1 MTGRVLVTGAA
12 LRVGRAIAGALA
24 AAGYKIAIHCR
35 NSAKDADEF
44 AAALNAKYG
53 TGWAVTARADL
64 ANDAETDALIP
75 GIVKTH
81 GNLTGLVNSASV
93 FEDDRIET
101 VNRAH
106 WDKHLTTNLFAPVIL
121 SQAFAAQLPPDA
133 QGSIVNIV
141 DQGVLK
147 LTPQFFSYTV
157 SKTGLW
163 TVTQTMAQA
172 LAPRIRVNA
181 IGPGPTLASIHQDT
195 KGFAAQA
202 AATPLQRPST
212 PQDIAA
218 AVVYLMGA
226 NAVTGTMIP
235 VDSGQH
241 LNWRTADVEHTKAG
255 SP

>member
-12 LRVGRAIAGALA
+12 LRVGRAIAEVLA
-24 AAGYKIAIHCR
+24 DAGYKLAIHYR
-35 NSAKDADEF
+35 SSAKEAEAF
-44 AAALNAKYG
+44 AAALNAKHG
-53 TGWAVTARADL
+53 PGWAETARADL
-64 ANDAETDALIP
+64 ANDAETAALIP
-75 GIVKTH
+75 NLVTAH
-81 GNLTGLVNSASV
+81 GPLAGLVNSASV

-121 SQAFAAQLPPDA
+121 SQAFAAQLPPGA
-133 QGSIVNIV
+133 TGSIVNIA

-157 SKTGLW
+157 SKTALW

-181 IGPGPTLASIHQDT
+181 VGPGPTLASIHQDT
-195 KGFAAQA
+195 AGFAAQA
-202 AATPLQRPST
+202 AATPLQRPSQ
-212 PQDIAA
+212 PEDIAA
-218 AVVYLMGA
+218 AVVYLMRA
-226 NAVTGTMIP
+226 QSVTGTLIP

-241 LNWRTADVEHTKAG
+241 LNWRTADVEHTKADKQ
-255 SP
+255 

>member
-1 MTGRVLVTGAA
+1 MSGRVLVTGAA
-12 LRVGRAIAGALA
+12 LRVGRAIAEALA
-24 AAGYKIAIHCR
+24 AAGYKIAIHFR

-44 AAALNAKYG
+44 AALLNANYG
-53 TGWAVTARADL
+53 AGWAVTGRADL
-64 ANDAETDALIP
+64 ANDAETAALIP
-75 GIVKTH
+75 NLVKAH
-81 GNLTGLVNSASV
+81 GPLTGLVNSASV
-93 FEDDRIET
+93 FEDDSIET
-101 VNRAH
+101 VDRAH
-106 WDKHLTTNLFAPVIL
+106 WDKHLNTNLFSPVIL

-226 NAVTGTMIP
+226 KAVTGTLIP

-241 LNWRTADVEHTKAG
+241 LAWETADVAHTKG
-255 SP
+255 SVP

>member
-1 MTGRVLVTGAA
+1 MTGRVLVTGAG
-12 LRVGRAIAGALA
+12 LRVGRAIGEALA
-24 AAGYKIAIHCR
+24 AAGYKLAIHYR
-35 NSAKDADEF
+35 SSAKDAEEF

-53 TGWAVTARADL
+53 AGWAVTARADL
-64 ANDAETDALIP
+64 ANDAEAAALVSS
-75 GIVKTH
+75 IVKAN
-81 GNLTGLVNSASV
+81 GPLIGLVNSASV
-93 FEDDRIET
+93 FEDDRIESVT
-101 VNRAH
+101 REH

-121 SQAFAAQLPPDA
+121 SQAFAAQLPPTEH
-133 QGSIVNIV
+133 GSIVNIV

-157 SKTGLW
+157 SKTALW

-172 LAPRIRVNA
+172 LGPRIRVNA
-181 IGPGPTLASIHQDT
+181 VGPGPTLASIHQDA

-212 PQDIAA
+212 PEDIAA

-226 NAVTGTMIP
+226 RAVTGTLIP

-241 LNWRTADVEHTKAG
+241 LNWRTADVEHTKAE
-255 SP
+255 S

>member
-12 LRVGRAIAGALA
+12 LRVGRAIADALA
-24 AAGYKIAIHCR
+24 AAGYKLAVHYR
-35 NSAKDADEF
+35 ASAKDAEDF

-53 TGWAVTARADL
+53 DGWAVTARADL
-64 ANDAETDALIP
+64 ANDAQTAALIP
-75 GIVKTH
+75 SLVKAH
-81 GNLTGLVNSASV
+81 GPLTGLVNSASV

-101 VNRAH
+101 VERAH

-121 SQAFAAQLPPDA
+121 SQAFAAQLPPGDE
-133 QGSIVNIV
+133 GSIVNIV

-163 TVTQTMAQA
+163 TVTQTMAQG

-181 IGPGPTLASIHQDT
+181 VGPGPTLASIHQDAE
-195 KGFAAQA
+195 GFAAQA
-202 AATPLQRPST
+202 AATPLQRPSV
-212 PQDIAA
+212 PDDIAA

-226 NAVTGTMIP
+226 RAVTGTLIP

-241 LNWRTADVEHTKAG
+241 LNWRTADVEHTKAQ
-255 SP
+255 S

>member
-12 LRVGRAIAGALA
+12 LRVGQAIARALA
-24 AAGYKIAIHCR
+24 AAGYKVAIHFR

-44 AAALNAKYG
+44 AAALNAKHG
-53 TGWAVTARADL
+53 AGWAVTGRADL
-64 ANDAETDALIP
+64 ANDAETAALIP
-75 GIVKTH
+75 TLVKAH
-81 GNLTGLVNSASV
+81 GPLIGLVNSASV

-101 VNRAH
+101 VTRAH

-121 SQAFAAQLPPDA
+121 SQTFAAQLPADTT
-133 QGSIVNIV
+133 GSIVNIV

-157 SKTGLW
+157 SKTALW
-163 TVTQTMAQA
+163 TVTQTMAQG

-181 IGPGPTLASIHQDT
+181 VGPGPTLASIHQDA
-195 KGFAAQA
+195 KGFANQA
-202 AATPLQRPST
+202 AATPLQRPSS
-212 PQDIAA
+212 PEEIAA

-226 NAVTGTMIP
+226 QAVTGTLIP

-241 LNWRTADVEHTKAG
+241 LSWRTPDVEHTKAE
-255 SP
+255 PL